1 MTIKLVS
8 QDLLYFVLISFI
20 FKSWDTDMEFV
31 TSAFSYMYTLCP
43 SFIPLFP
50 FFIMRKVEQQ
60 MNSALRNRKNFSSG
74 NTTVIQ
80 NDDNTADIF
89 LHGNCIGYVDY
100 SGKIAPTSGTLKIS
114 DAGWQT
120 VTTKSRLNALC
131 DEFAYGCYVF
141 QKNFDWFLGDVDG
154 NVRPFPTE
162 EFVTV

>member
-1 MTIKLVS
+1 MTVELVS
-8 QDLLYFVLISFI
+8 QDLLQFVLISFI

-43 SFIPLFP
+43 FSFLLFP
-50 FFIMRKVEQQ
+50 FKTMRKVEQQ
-60 MNSALRNRKNFSSG
+60 MNEAILNRKDFFKG
-74 NTTVIQ
+74 NTSVENYITETGAREAVVK
-80 NDDNTADIF
+80 
-89 LHGNCIGYVDY
+89 LHGNH
-100 SGKIAPTSGTLKIS
+100 IATVGDTLQIS

-131 DEFAYGCYVF
+131 NEFAEGCYVF
-141 QKNFDWFLGDVDG
+141 QKNFDWFLGDVNG

>member
-1 MTIKLVS
+1 MTVKLLS
-8 QDLLYFVLISFI
+8 QDLLQFVLISII

-43 SFIPLFP
+43 FSFLLFP

-60 MNSALRNRKNFSSG
+60 MNEAILNRKDFFKG
-74 NTTVIQ
+74 NTSVENYITETGAREAIVK
-80 NDDNTADIF
+80 
-89 LHGNCIGYVDY
+89 LHGNHIATIGD
-100 SGKIAPTSGTLKIS
+100 TLQIC

-131 DEFAYGCYVF
+131 NEFAEGCYVF
-141 QKNFDWFLGDVDG
+141 QKNFDWFLGDADG
-154 NVRPFPTE
+154 NVLPFPTE

>member
-8 QDLLYFVLISFI
+8 QDLLFFVLISFI

-43 SFIPLFP
+43 FLFLLFP
-50 FFIMRKVEQQ
+50 FKTMRKIEQQ
-60 MNSALRNRKNFSSG
+60 MNEAILNRKDFFKG
-74 NTTVIQ
+74 NTSVQHYTTETGAREAVVH
-80 NDDNTADIF
+80 
-89 LHGNCIGYVDY
+89 LHGNHIATIGD
-100 SGKIAPTSGTLKIS
+100 TLQIC

-131 DEFAYGCYVF
+131 NEFAEGCYVF
-141 QKNFDWFLGDVDG
+141 QRNFDWFLGDVDG
-154 NVRPFPTE
+154 NKRPFPTE

>member
-8 QDLLYFVLISFI
+8 QDLLYFVLISII

-43 SFIPLFP
+43 FLFLLFP
-50 FFIMRKVEQQ
+50 FKTMRKIEQQ
-60 MNSALRNRKNFSSG
+60 MNEAILYRKDFFKG
-74 NTTVIQ
+74 NTSVENYITETGAREAIVK
-80 NDDNTADIF
+80 
-89 LHGNCIGYVDY
+89 LHGNH
-100 SGKIAPTSGTLKIS
+100 IATVGDTLQIC

-131 DEFAYGCYVF
+131 NEFAYGCYVF

-154 NVRPFPTE
+154 NVLPFPTE

>member
-1 MTIKLVS
+1 MTIKLLS
-8 QDLLYFVLISFI
+8 QDLLQFVLISFI

-43 SFIPLFP
+43 FSFLLFP

-60 MNSALRNRKNFSSG
+60 MNEAILNRKDFFKG
-74 NTTVIQ
+74 NTSVENYITETGVREAIVK
-80 NDDNTADIF
+80 
-89 LHGNCIGYVDY
+89 LHGNHIATIGD
-100 SGKIAPTSGTLKIS
+100 TLQIS

-131 DEFAYGCYVF
+131 NEFAEGCYVF
-141 QKNFDWFLGDVDG
+141 QKNFDWFLGDADG
-154 NVRPFPTE
+154 NVLPFPTE

>member
-43 SFIPLFP
+43 FLFLLFP
-50 FFIMRKVEQQ
+50 FKTMRKVEQQ
-60 MNSALRNRKNFSSG
+60 MNEAILNRKDFFKG
-74 NTTVIQ
+74 NTSVENYITETGAREAVVK
-80 NDDNTADIF
+80 
-89 LHGNCIGYVDY
+89 LHGNH
-100 SGKIAPTSGTLKIS
+100 IATVGDTLQIS

-120 VTTKSRLNALC
+120 VTTKSRLNALLN
-131 DEFAYGCYVF
+131 EFAEGCYVF
-141 QKNFDWFLGDVDG
+141 QRNFDWFLGDADG
-154 NVRPFPTE
+154 NVLPFPTE

>member
-1 MTIKLVS
+1 MTVELVS
-8 QDLLYFVLISFI
+8 QDLLYFVLISII

-43 SFIPLFP
+43 FSFLLFP

-60 MNSALRNRKNFSSG
+60 MNEAILNRKDFFKG
-74 NTTVIQ
+74 NTSVENYITETGAREAVVK
-80 NDDNTADIF
+80 
-89 LHGNCIGYVDY
+89 LHGNH
-100 SGKIAPTSGTLKIS
+100 IATVGDTLQIC

-131 DEFAYGCYVF
+131 NEFAYGCYVF
-141 QKNFDWFLGDVDG
+141 QKNFDWFLGDADG
-154 NVRPFPTE
+154 NVLPFPTE

>member
-1 MTIKLVS
+1 MTVKLVS
-8 QDLLYFVLISFI
+8 QDLLYFVLISII

-43 SFIPLFP
+43 FSFLLFP

-60 MNSALRNRKNFSSG
+60 MNEAILNRKDFFKG
-74 NTTVIQ
+74 NTSVENYITETGAREAVVK
-80 NDDNTADIF
+80 
-89 LHGNCIGYVDY
+89 LHGNHIATIGD
-100 SGKIAPTSGTLKIS
+100 TLQIS

-131 DEFAYGCYVF
+131 NEFAEGCYVF
-141 QKNFDWFLGDVDG
+141 QRNFDWFLGDVDG

>member
-43 SFIPLFP
+43 FLFLLFP
-50 FFIMRKVEQQ
+50 FKTMRKIEQQ
-60 MNSALRNRKNFSSG
+60 MNEAILNRKDFFKG
-74 NTTVIQ
+74 NTSVQ
-80 NDDNTADIF
+80 NYTTETGAREAVVH
-89 LHGNCIGYVDY
+89 LHGNHIATIGD
-100 SGKIAPTSGTLKIS
+100 TLQIC

-131 DEFAYGCYVF
+131 NENAYGCYVF
-141 QKNFDWFLGDVDG
+141 HKNFDWFLGDADG
-154 NVRPFPTE
+154 NFLPFPTE